1 MAFSAADHQFMA
13 EALRLAERGAYTTRP
28 NPRVGCVLARDGAI
42 VGRGWHQRAGGP
54 HAEVFALREAGERA
68 RGATAYVTL
77 EPCAHHGRTP
87 PCAVAL
93 VAAGIARVVAAVEDP
108 FPQVAGAGLAR
119 LRAAGIAVD
128 AGLLAGDARELN
140 RGFFSRIER
149 GRPWVRVKLAQSL
162 DGRTALHNGVSQWIT
177 GAAARADVQR
187 WRARSAA
194 ILTGAG
200 TARADNPRLTV
211 RLDEDTPVVAPLRVV
226 LDARLAALAPG
237 CHLLDGSAPT
247 LVVHGDDV
255 AAPAAQAGVD
265 HLALPLRDGR
275 LDLAALLAELARRGV
290 DELQVEA
297 GPVLAGALFAA
308 GLVDELLLYVAPLLL
323 GSSGLPL
330 LTLPTLSE
338 MAGRWPLRVAD
349 RRLVGD
355 DERLLLRPLPPVSA
369 GSGSLLSSGPS
380 PARAEGRPGAEF
392 SR

>member
-1 MAFSAADHQFMA
+1 MA
-13 EALRLAERGAYTTRP
+13 EALRLADCGAYTTRP
-28 NPRVGCVLARDGAI
+28 NPRVGCVIARDGAV

-87 PCAVAL
+87 PCADAL
-93 VAAGIARVVAAVEDP
+93 IAAGVARVVAAVEDP
-108 FPQVAGAGLAR
+108 FPQVAGAGLER

-128 AGLLAGDARELN
+128 VGLLADDARELN

-177 GAAARADVQR
+177 GAAARADVQH

-194 ILTGAG
+194 LLTGAG

-211 RLDEDTPVVAPLRVV
+211 RLDADTPVVAPLRVV
-226 LDARLAALAPG
+226 LDARLDALAPD

-247 LVVHGDDV
+247 LVVPGHDV
-255 AAPAAQAGVD
+255 AAPAARPGVD
-265 HLALPLRDGR
+265 YLAVPLRDGR

-297 GPVLAGALFAA
+297 GPVLAGALFAV

-323 GSSGLPL
+323 GSAGLPL

-338 MAGRWPLRVAD
+338 MSGRWPLRVVD

-355 DERLLLRPLPPVSA
+355 DERLLLRPLVSVSA
-369 GSGSLLSSGPS
+369 GPDGPLSPGSS
-380 PARAEGRPGAEF
+380 PARGEGRQP

>member
-1 MAFSAADHQFMA
+1 
-13 EALRLAERGAYTTRP
+13 L
-28 NPRVGCVLARDGAI
+28 I
-42 VGRGWHQRAGGP
+42 
-54 HAEVFALREAGERA
+54 
-68 RGATAYVTL
+68 
-77 EPCAHHGRTP
+77 
-87 PCAVAL
+87 
-93 VAAGIARVVAAVEDP
+93 AAGVARVVAAVEDP

-128 AGLLAGDARELN
+128 AGLLADDARELN

-149 GRPWVRVKLAQSL
+149 GRPWVRIKLAQSL

-194 ILTGAG
+194 LLTGAG
-200 TARADNPRLTV
+200 TARADNPRLTA
-211 RLDEDTPVVAPLRVV
+211 RLDESIAVVAPLRVV
-226 LDARLAALAPG
+226 LDARLDALAPD

-247 LVVHGDDV
+247 LVVHGNGV
-255 AAPAAQAGVD
+255 AAPAARSGVD
-265 HLALPLRDGR
+265 YLVLPRRDGR

-323 GSSGLPL
+323 GSAGLPL
-330 LTLPTLSE
+330 LALPTLSE
-338 MAGRWPLRVAD
+338 MSGRWPLRVVD

-355 DERLLLRPLPPVSA
+355 DERLLLRPLSAGFA
-369 GSGSLLSSGPS
+369 GSGSSFSPGSS
-380 PARAEGRPGAEF
+380 PARGEGNRASG
-392 SR
+392 SVGDVQ